1 MLKKIVIAMIVLIAL
16 GTPLGLHFAGIIT
29 LPLPAA
35 LGGESAAEDEDVA
48 LDAHGQPIGAA
59 SVYLTLDPPFIVNFV
74 HRGSLR
80 YLQLSL
86 ELMYHDQV
94 IIDQIRTQMPEVRND
109 LILLFSSQDFETL
122 STLEGKERLRNDV
135 LLAVNNVLQVDP
147 YNPGPA
153 AGGAVYITNF
163 VMQ

>member
-1 MLKKIVIAMIVLIAL
+1 MNKLLTALILLIVVAV
-16 GTPLGLHFAGIIT
+16 PLGLYATGNLAFISSNKV
-29 LPLPAA
+29 
-35 LGGESAAEDEDVA
+35 E
-48 LDAHGQPIGAA
+48 LDANGNPVGTRTPH
-59 SVYLTLDPPFIVNFV
+59 YLTLDPPFIVNFV

-86 ELMYHDQV
+86 DLMYLDAGV
-94 IIDQIRTQMPEVRND
+94 ISRIEKQMPEVRND

-122 STLEGKERLRNDV
+122 STLEGKEKLREDV
-135 LLAVNNVLQVDP
+135 LLAVNKAIDVDP
-147 YNPGPA
+147 ANPGPA